1 MAVATGIAKKLK
13 YKVESVYGTVPAAAS
28 SQSLRRVTSDLDLKK
43 ETYQSN
49 EIREDY
55 QVSDFRHGVRSVE
68 GTINGELSPGTY
80 KDFMAAALRQ
90 AWQTQAT
97 TGAII
102 TVTAAVTT
110 GAAGTFTR
118 ASGSYITDGFKIGD
132 VVYWSGWATTGVP
145 NNSHNFLIT
154 SLTALIMT
162 GIMLDGVAIGAKAAG
177 DSVTCVQRGKKTW
190 VPLTNHTD
198 LSYSIEHYYSDLTLS
213 EVFSGCKVS
222 KIDVQLPATGMA
234 TIGIGFMGKDVTTAG
249 AEYFTSPT
257 AQTTSGVLAAV
268 NGALYVGGTAVA
280 TVTGMNFS
288 IDNGMTSEAVIGS
301 NTKAN
306 IFPGRVSVSG
316 QFTAQFESAT
326 MRDLFIN
333 ETEAALTAVFT
344 TANTATA
351 DFIAITMSRIKTGG
365 ASKDDGEK
373 GIIQTIPFTAL
384 LDTAGGTATTLTT
397 LKTTISIQDST
408 A

>member
-1 MAVATGIAKKLK
+1 MAVSTGVAKKLK
-13 YKVESVYGTVPAAAS
+13 YKVESVYGTVPAASA
-28 SQSLRRVTSDLDLKK
+28 SQSLRRVTSDINLSK

-80 KDFMAAALRQ
+80 KDFIAAALRQ

-102 TVTAAVTT
+102 TVTSAVTA

-118 ASGSYITDGFKIGD
+118 SAGSYITDGFKVGD

-154 SLTALIMT
+154 ALSATVMT
-162 GIMLDGVAIGAKAAG
+162 GTMLDGVAVGAKAAG
-177 DSVTCVQRGKKTW
+177 DSVTGVVRGKKTW
-190 VPLTNHTD
+190 VPLTGHTD
-198 LSYSIEHYYSDLTLS
+198 LSYSIEHYYSDTVLS

-222 KIDVQLPATGMA
+222 KLDFQLPATGMA
-234 TIGIGFMGKDVTTAG
+234 TMGIGIMGQNITTAG

-268 NGALYVGGTAVA
+268 NGALYVSGVAIA
-280 TVTGMNFS
+280 TVTGMNFTVES
-288 IDNGMTSEAVIGS
+288 NMNSEAVIGS

-306 IFPGRVSVSG
+306 IFPGRVTVSG
-316 QFTAQFESAT
+316 QFTAQFETAT
-326 MRDLFIN
+326 LRDLFIN
-333 ETEAALTAVFT
+333 ETEASIAAVFT

-351 DFIAITMSRIKTGG
+351 DFIAIVMSRIKTGG